1 MGLGM
6 GMGMRMGGMG
16 VAGMGGVASYAELLH
31 ERGSPQELSLQQE
44 LALLHSP
51 PSRRLSTSR
60 SWAHCSPQSWA
71 HGGGLAAGRG
81 GSSGGRSISGGRDL
95 TSKPSPSPSISPS
108 PSPSP

>member
-1 MGLGM
+1 MGVGM
-6 GMGMRMGGMG
+6 GMGMGMGAMGGMG
-16 VAGMGGVASYAELLH
+16 VGGMPGAPGMGGVASYAELLH
-31 ERGSPQELSLQQE
+31 GRGSPQELSLQQE

-60 SWAHCSPQSWA
+60 SWAHCSPHGWA

-95 TSKPSPSPSISPS
+95 T
-108 PSPSP
+108 